1 MSEDGAVLNPVI
13 SLSWGESMRLHI
25 FIKEVLAVCRYVQ
38 KLLTD
43 GHHGHFV
50 VAEDNTAAKHALNRL
65 YSTNSC
71 ANSEIT
77 ALADSLKA
85 TPLIPARVTLG

>member
-1 MSEDGAVLNPVI
+1 MVI
-13 SLSWGESMRLHI
+13 SWLQRTT
-25 FIKEVLAVCRYVQ
+25 R
-38 KLLTD
+38 
-43 GHHGHFV
+43 
-50 VAEDNTAAKHALNRL
+50 AAKHALNRL